1 LKVLVATDGSKA
13 ALHAV
18 KYAIKL
24 LGKLSSRSDSVTLIN
39 VHDDVGLRHA
49 RRFVGN
55 DVIADYLRELSEKE
69 LKPARKLLD
78 AAGVRHDMVVKTGH
92 VSQEIVDFARPGKFD
107 LIVLG
112 AKGRS
117 AIADLLLGS
126 VAQRV
131 LATATCPVLLV
142 K

>member
-1 LKVLVATDGSKA
+1 MKVLVATDGSKA

-18 KYAIKL
+18 KYAINL
-24 LGKLSSRSDSVTLIN
+24 LGKLSSPSNSVTLVS
-39 VHDDVGLRHA
+39 VHDDVELRHA
-49 RRFVGN
+49 KRFVGN
-55 DVIADYLRELSEKE
+55 DVVADYLRELSEKE

-78 AAGVRHDMVVKTGH
+78 AAGVRHDMVIKTGH
-92 VSQEIVDFARPGKFD
+92 ISQEIVDFARSSKFD

-117 AIADLLLGS
+117 AIADILLGS

>member
-1 LKVLVATDGSKA
+1 MKVLVATDGSKA

-18 KYAIKL
+18 KYTIKL
-24 LGKLSSRSDSVTLIN
+24 LKRFSSPSNSVTLVS

-49 RRFVGN
+49 KRFVGGE
-55 DVIADYLRELSEKE
+55 VVADYLRELSETE

-78 AAGVRHDMVVKTGH
+78 AAGIGHDMVIKTGH
-92 VSQEIVDFARPGKFD
+92 ISQEIVDFARSSKFD

-112 AKGRS
+112 SKGRS
-117 AIADLLLGS
+117 AISDILLGS

>member
-1 LKVLVATDGSKA
+1 MKVLVATDGSKA

-18 KYAIKL
+18 KYTIRL
-24 LGKLSSRSDSVTLIN
+24 LAQLAYPSNDVTLIS

-49 RRFVGN
+49 KRLVGS
-55 DVIADYLRELSEKE
+55 DTVAEYLRELSDKE

-78 AAGVRHDMVVKTGH
+78 AASVMHDMVIKTGH
-92 VSQEIVDFARPGKFD
+92 ISQEIVDFARSSKFD

-112 AKGRS
+112 AKGRG

>member
-1 LKVLVATDGSKA
+1 MKVLVATDGSKA
-13 ALHAV
+13 AMHAV
-18 KYAIKL
+18 KYTIKL
-24 LGKLSSRSDSVTLIN
+24 LKRFSSPSNSVTLVS

-49 RRFVGN
+49 KRFVGGE
-55 DVIADYLRELSEKE
+55 VVADYLRELSEKE

-78 AAGVRHDMVVKTGH
+78 AAGIGHDMVIKTGH
-92 VSQEIVDFARPGKFD
+92 ISREIVDFARSSKFD

-117 AIADLLLGS
+117 AIADILLGS